1 MTCTTL
7 ADLVGPQDSN
17 MENVEPPGGVT
28 DDALA
33 ATALI
38 AIGAVRSDDEQGEL
52 VHRVKAASGRVIAST
67 PHHDVCP

>member
-1 MTCTTL
+1 
-7 ADLVGPQDSN
+7 